1 MFYHTLQRTEAFLEA
16 LLVAKGLNSPSV
28 IGIPQFRNTL
38 TVQDIVC
45 ACSCTTCGSN
55 CEFQR
60 SFLVFTSAVG
70 NIKHLLASARYILL
84 LLYANCLSILRH
96 SWHTWNNMITS
107 FFLSHLKYI
116 FRSLRRSQ
124 LSCKIFKKNVYF
136 FLKLTCLS
144 VKYVWFWQGCEK
156 CVDIAGWGEA
166 GAEGTV
172 TAYILWFPIY
182 LCGEKWE
189 KRDVRKRL
197 SARKQADKEVT
208 VAYWSVILEVLRE
221 MNQFDSK
228 SPPLVA

>member
-1 MFYHTLQRTEAFLEA
+1 MKQHDYLFFSFPSQVHFPFITAFPVELQ
-16 LLVAKGLNSPSV
+16 
-28 IGIPQFRNTL
+28 
-38 TVQDIVC
+38 D
-45 ACSCTTCGSN
+45 
-55 CEFQR
+55 
-60 SFLVFTSAVG
+60 
-70 NIKHLLASARYILL
+70 
-84 LLYANCLSILRH
+84 
-96 SWHTWNNMITS
+96 
-107 FFLSHLKYI
+107 
-116 FRSLRRSQ
+116 
-124 LSCKIFKKNVYF
+124 FKKNVYF

-208 VAYWSVILEVLRE
+208 VAYWGVILEVLRE